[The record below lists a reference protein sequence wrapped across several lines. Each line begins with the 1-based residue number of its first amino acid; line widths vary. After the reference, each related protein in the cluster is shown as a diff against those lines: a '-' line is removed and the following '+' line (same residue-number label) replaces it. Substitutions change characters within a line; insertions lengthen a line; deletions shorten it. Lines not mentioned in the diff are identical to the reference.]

1 MKPILTE
8 REMNVIIL
16 LSYGLTNKQISEKLH
31 ISVHTTKAHL
41 ESIYDKLDVT
51 NRLQA
56 VVRAVYIGIIDIN
69 EILIKRP
76 A

>member
-8 REMNVIIL
+8 REMNVLIL
-16 LSYGLTNKQISEKLH
+16 LSYGLTNKEISEKLH

-56 VVRAVYIGIIDIN
+56 VVRAVFMGIIDIN
-69 EILIKRP
+69 DILAKRP

>member
-1 MKPILTE
+1 
-8 REMNVIIL
+8 MNVLVL
-16 LSYGLTNKQISEKLH
+16 LSYGFTNKQISDNLH

-56 VVRAVYIGIIDIN
+56 VVRAVFIGLIDVN
-69 EILIKRP
+69 DILTKRP

>member
-1 MKPILTE
+1 MKPVLTE
-8 REMNVIIL
+8 REMNVLVL
-16 LSYGLTNKQISEKLH
+16 LSYGLTNKQISDKLH

-56 VVRAVYIGIIDIN
+56 VVRAVFIGLIDVN
-69 EILIKRP
+69 DILTKRP

>member
-1 MKPILTE
+1 MKPKLTE
-8 REMNVIIL
+8 REMNVLIM
-16 LSYGLTNKQISEKLH
+16 LSLGLTNRQISQNLH

-41 ESIYDKLDVT
+41 ESIYDKLEAT

-56 VVRAVYIGIIDIN
+56 VVRAAFMGIIDIN
-69 EILIKRP
+69 EILGKRP

>member
-8 REMNVIIL
+8 REMNVLLL

-41 ESIYDKLDVT
+41 ESIYDKLDVA

-56 VVRAVYIGIIDIN
+56 VVRAVFIGIIDIN
-69 EILIKRP
+69 EILTKRP

>member
-1 MKPILTE
+1 
-8 REMNVIIL
+8 MNVLIL
-16 LSYGLTNKQISEKLH
+16 LSYGLTNKEISERLH

-41 ESIYDKLDVT
+41 ESIYDKLEVT

-56 VVRAVYIGIIDIN
+56 VVRAVFIGIIDVN
-69 EILIKRP
+69 EILVKRP